1 MPRMGLTPDKVV
13 AAAAQLADEIGLDA
27 LSLSKLAA
35 TLGVRVPSLYKH
47 IGGLDDLRRRI
58 AARAAVDLAAAVEGA
73 AHGKA
78 GHDAV
83 LAAAAAY
90 RRYAAANYGSYQAF
104 SLRSAGYSQRGT
116 AVDGV
121 LRRAA
126 ADYGLAPDDAK
137 RAGHAVRAALHGF
150 VVLEA
155 DGGFGAADT
164 EAAFQAMMAL
174 LARGLATAPTIRSSG
189 VDLPGLGMAGR

>member
-47 IGGLDDLRRRI
+47 IGGLEDLRRRI
-58 AARAAVDLAAAVEGA
+58 GARAAIDLTTAVEGA

-78 GHDAV
+78 GQDA
-83 LAAAAAY
+83 LFAAAAAY

-104 SLRSAGYSQRGT
+104 SLRSAGYAHRGT
-116 AVDGV
+116 AVDTV

-137 RAGHAVRAALHGF
+137 QAGYAIRAALHGF

-155 DGGFGAADT
+155 DGGFGTADT
-164 EAAFQAMMAL
+164 EAAFQSMMAF
-174 LARGLATAPTIRSSG
+174 LARGLATAPITRPSG
-189 VDLPGLGMAGR
+189 LDLPGLGMAGR